1 MIALRLFNHEE
12 MVFSATP
19 ATVGGHDAVLNI
31 PGSALWGAALARLYA
46 ATPKDEKA
54 IEALWLGKVRLS
66 PGFPLTHERCPAFP
80 MPQTFQEPKHE
91 KGGIDNDRIT
101 DKLWNTRFGECK
113 DKQNGDRIQTEA
125 IKRTFL
131 AADGSVAKP
140 NASERGKAA
149 VIEGDR
155 RVEIGQF
162 FQYEHLAAGQH
173 WLAWI
178 DFDADAEAEAE
189 RVAAVLTGRRLAL
202 GRSKRREFGGDVE
215 VTRVKDWH
223 DPRNFGVAQVGDG
236 AENGLVLWC
245 LSDLAL
251 ADDYGTP
258 ILAPKPEAL
267 GISATGSLHKAKSQ
281 ITTRRYAP
289 HNLHLGARDR
299 EQAVIAAG
307 SVLIYTLDAPLPLDA
322 FKSGLGLW
330 RERGLG
336 IVWPNPPMAMVERP
350 VEGICRP
357 EQAGMVELPAAPGQA
372 AGKPEELS
380 ANEKALVV
388 SVTARATVT
397 GNLRLISE
405 KAKTIGDD
413 LTKVARN
420 ASKRRE
426 EIPAPTQWSR
436 LADIAIAAN
445 ASDAEPK
452 VKLEGFE
459 AATKDL
465 TEGNAS
471 WSSIRDKLGKVI
483 EDRGA
488 LPPDKRDLF
497 FTVMAR
503 AARQIA
509 RDMRR
514 AR

>member
-267 GISATGSLHKAKSQ
+267 GISAKGSLDKAKSQ
-281 ITTRRYAP
+281 ITTRRNTPHKHQNAAPPSHPAVIAGGLGAAQPSSRRPRSRAGGDRGGLRFDLYARRP
-289 HNLHLGARDR
+289 SPARRIQVRPRPLARTRPRHRLAQPADGNGRAAGRRNLPAGAGRHGRASGSTWPSRGQTRRAERQRKGARRVGDGARDSDR
-299 EQAVIAAG
+299 Q
-307 SVLIYTLDAPLPLDA
+307 
-322 FKSGLGLW
+322 
-330 RERGLG
+330 
-336 IVWPNPPMAMVERP
+336 PPAHQRKGE
-350 VEGICRP
+350 
-357 EQAGMVELPAAPGQA
+357 
-372 AGKPEELS
+372 
-380 ANEKALVV
+380 
-388 SVTARATVT
+388 
-397 GNLRLISE
+397 
-405 KAKTIGDD
+405 DD
-413 LTKVARN
+413 
-420 ASKRRE
+420 
-426 EIPAPTQWSR
+426 W
-436 LADIAIAAN
+436 
-445 ASDAEPK
+445 
-452 VKLEGFE
+452 
-459 AATKDL
+459 
-465 TEGNAS
+465 
-471 WSSIRDKLGKVI
+471 
-483 EDRGA
+483 
-488 LPPDKRDLF
+488 
-497 FTVMAR
+497 
-503 AARQIA
+503 
-509 RDMRR
+509 
-514 AR
+514 